1 VRKLTLDDIL
11 IEAPY
16 NAQVELLKARLPPG
30 ARVGTVD
37 RFQGQEAEVVLVSM
51 TTSSEAYLPRSKA
64 FLYSRN
70 RLNVAVSRARCLAVI
85 VASPA
90 LLDARCN
97 SVEDLALVNR
107 LCRVADERAR
117 YVDDHRRPAR
127 PFVPPPEWR

>member
-11 IEAPY
+11 IVAPY
-16 NAQVELLKARLPPG
+16 NAQVELLKSQLPRG

-51 TTSSEAYLPRSKA
+51 TTSNEACLPRSKA

-70 RLNVAVSRARCLAVI
+70 RLNVAVSRARCLAVV

-90 LLDARCN
+90 LLGARCH
-97 SVEDLALVNR
+97 SVEDLGLVNL
-107 LCRVADERAR
+107 LCRTADEGVRH
-117 YVDDHRRPAR
+117 VGEHRRPAR
-127 PFVPPPEWR
+127 PLGPLPE